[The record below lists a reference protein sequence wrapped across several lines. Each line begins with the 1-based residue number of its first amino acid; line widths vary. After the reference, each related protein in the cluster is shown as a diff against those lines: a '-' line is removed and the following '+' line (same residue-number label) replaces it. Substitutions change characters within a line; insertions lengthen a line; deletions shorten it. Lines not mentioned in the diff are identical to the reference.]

1 MELHTGLTPLAA
13 TSIFFLRKMRL
24 LPYLLLATSFAFANN
39 PNADLA
45 PLMANT
51 ATSQM
56 ISILPLFVFAAGI
69 AVFFAL
75 VQKNPQK
82 AAIGCGGLCAIA
94 FILGFFIWVLN
105 FIASH
110 AFIFILLAVALIF
123 IFLICY
129 MVYSPPSPNR
139 PKNESDETLDKD
151 NPFYEGPR

>member
-1 MELHTGLTPLAA
+1 MHPLLFFLLAA
-13 TSIFFLRKMRL
+13 S
-24 LPYLLLATSFAFANN
+24 SAFANN

-56 ISILPLFVFAAGI
+56 ISMLPLFVFATGI

-94 FILGFFIWVLN
+94 FILGLFIWVLD

-110 AFIFILLAVALIF
+110 AFVFVLLAVALIF

-129 MVYSPPSPNR
+129 MVYSPPISKPENK
-139 PKNESDETLDKD
+139 PEEPLDKD

>member
-1 MELHTGLTPLAA
+1 MHPLLFFLLAA
-13 TSIFFLRKMRL
+13 S
-24 LPYLLLATSFAFANN
+24 SAFANN

-56 ISILPLFVFAAGI
+56 ISMLPLFVFAAGI

-94 FILGFFIWVLN
+94 FILGLFIWVLD

-110 AFIFILLAVALIF
+110 AFVFVLLAVALIF
-123 IFLICY
+123 IFLIIY
-129 MVYSPPSPNR
+129 MVYSPPSPKR
-139 PKNESDETLDKD
+139 PSNEQEVPLDKD

>member
-1 MELHTGLTPLAA
+1 
-13 TSIFFLRKMRL
+13 
-24 LPYLLLATSFAFANN
+24 
-39 PNADLA
+39 
-45 PLMANT
+45 
-51 ATSQM
+51 M
-56 ISILPLFVFAAGI
+56 ISMLPLFVLAAGI

-82 AAIGCGGLCAIA
+82 AAIA

-129 MVYSPPSPNR
+129 MVYSPPTPNR

>member
-1 MELHTGLTPLAA
+1 MHPLLFFLLAA
-13 TSIFFLRKMRL
+13 S
-24 LPYLLLATSFAFANN
+24 SAFANN

-56 ISILPLFVFAAGI
+56 ISMLPLFVLAAGI

-94 FILGFFIWVLN
+94 FILGLFIWVLD

-110 AFIFILLAVALIF
+110 AFVFVLLAAALIF

-129 MVYSPPSPNR
+129 MVYSPPISKPENK
-139 PKNESDETLDKD
+139 PEEPLDKD

>member
-1 MELHTGLTPLAA
+1 MPKGIKPT
-13 TSIFFLRKMRL
+13 
-24 LPYLLLATSFAFANN
+24 LLLAASSAFADN

-56 ISILPLFVFAAGI
+56 ISMLPLFVLAAGI

-94 FILGFFIWVLN
+94 FILGLFIWVLD

-129 MVYSPPSPNR
+129 MVYSPPSPKR
-139 PKNESDETLDKD
+139 PKDEPEESLD

>member
-1 MELHTGLTPLAA
+1 MRPIKHIISILLFT
-13 TSIFFLRKMRL
+13 TSL
-24 LPYLLLATSFAFANN
+24 AFADN

-56 ISILPLFVFAAGI
+56 ISMLPLFVFAAGI

-82 AAIGCGGLCAIA
+82 AAIGCGGLCTIA
-94 FILGFFIWVLN
+94 FILGLFIWVLD

-110 AFIFILLAVALIF
+110 AFVFVLLAVALIF
-123 IFLICY
+123 IFLIIY
-129 MVYSPPSPNR
+129 MVYSPPSPKPENK
-139 PKNESDETLDKD
+139 PEEPLDKD

>member
-1 MELHTGLTPLAA
+1 MHPLLFFLLAA
-13 TSIFFLRKMRL
+13 S
-24 LPYLLLATSFAFANN
+24 SAFADN

-56 ISILPLFVFAAGI
+56 ISMLPLFVFAAGI

-82 AAIGCGGLCAIA
+82 AAIGCSGLCAIA
-94 FILGFFIWVLN
+94 FILGLFIWVLD